1 MYDPRP
7 YDSFGR
13 FKNDWLNARHH
24 FSFSSYHDPKRMG
37 WGPLLVW
44 NDDRIAPETGFGMHG
59 HKDMEIITILRRG
72 AITHTDNFGHR
83 GRIPTG
89 EIQVMSAGTGIRH
102 SEWNEEKEETALFQ
116 IWIAPR
122 TANLQP
128 RWENKSF
135 EDPAPGALT
144 ALVSGQVG
152 AASGEGSLVID
163 QDATLYA
170 GSATP
175 DASVTHKLGGRPAY
189 LVVDKGAITIGG
201 HSLKT
206 GDAIAI
212 KDEAEIKIAA
222 TEPTRFYLADL
233 PSA

>member
-7 YDSFGR
+7 YASFGR
-13 FKNDWLNARHH
+13 FQNEWLNARHH

-44 NDDRIAPETGFGMHG
+44 NDDRIAPESGFGMHG
-59 HKDMEIITILRRG
+59 HRDMEIITILRSG

-102 SEWNEEKEETALFQ
+102 SEWNEEKVETGLFQ
-116 IWIAPR
+116 IWITPR

-128 RWENKSF
+128 RWKNKAF
-135 EDPAPGALT
+135 VDPAPGELA
-144 ALVSGQVG
+144 ALVSGRGV
-152 AASGEGSLVID
+152 EDTLVID

-170 GSATP
+170 GAAAPGAPVRHRT
-175 DASVTHKLGGRPAY
+175 DGRPAY
-189 LVVDKGAITIGG
+189 LVVDKGSASVAGLTL
-201 HSLKT
+201 ST
-206 GDAIAI
+206 GDALAI
-212 KDEAEIKIAA
+212 KDEADLLIEASEA
-222 TEPTRFYLADL
+222 SRFYLADL
-233 PSA
+233 PPVA

>member
-13 FKNDWLNARHH
+13 FQNEWLNARHH
-24 FSFSSYHDPKRMG
+24 FSFSSYRDPNRLG

-44 NDDRIAPETGFGMHG
+44 NDDRIAPQSGFGMHG

-89 EIQVMSAGTGIRH
+89 EIQVMSAGTGIHH
-102 SEWNEEKEETALFQ
+102 SEWNEETEETGLFQ

-122 TANLQP
+122 TANLPP

-135 EDPAPGALT
+135 EDPAPGALA
-144 ALVSGQVG
+144 ALVSGKP
-152 AASGEGSLVID
+152 GEGALTID

-170 GSATP
+170 GLAAP
-175 DASVTHKLGGRPAY
+175 DAPVSHKLDGRPAY
-189 LVVDKGAITIGG
+189 LVVDRGAITVGG

-212 KDEAEIKIAA
+212 KDEAMIRIEA

-233 PSA
+233 PNG